1 MRAMAG
7 DRRNERNSSSSWPTS
22 VALVVLMLVFAGVV
36 SLVLALGA

>member
-1 MRAMAG
+1 LA
-7 DRRNERNSSSSWPTS
+7 TS